1 MSHFGVLVLHRGN
14 NIDSLMA
21 KYSCEATEDDG
32 GEIEFVQNSTI
43 EEAKEEYSLYIAEHP
58 EEIEEYPD
66 YDTFAREYNG
76 YKFDEEE
83 NSYGYVEN
91 SLSLYDWCEVGGR
104 WDDTLPTTD
113 EETKKKLLKKALNP
127 SLKEVQKKYK
137 DNLPEL
143 IRLAEL
149 PEDIACVELKIGTG
163 HTLEIGSKNITSE
176 DIGSFW
182 YNMVS
187 SWNIEGI
194 NKEEITC
201 EYCFKRLF
209 ERFIVSVEE
218 DEQAYQTEE
227 IELSFFTEMFEKYK
241 ILNDEMSEEEIEDDG
256 KYRLTVVDCHT

>member
-21 KYSCEATEDDG
+21 KYSFEATEDDG
-32 GEIEFVQNSTI
+32 ADIYFNEQLTI
-43 EEAKEEYSLYIAEHP
+43 EQAKKEYKMYIAAHP
-58 EEIEEYPD
+58 EATEEYPD
-66 YDTFAREYNG
+66 YDTFARGYNG
-76 YKFDEEE
+76 FRFDEEE
-83 NSYGYVEN
+83 NAYGYMEN
-91 SLSLYDWCEVGGR
+91 NLSLYDWYKVGGR

-113 EETKKKLLKKALNP
+113 EKTKKKLLKKALNP
-127 SLKEVQKKYK
+127 SLKEVHKKYK

-143 IRLAEL
+143 IRLTEL

-187 SWNIEGI
+187 SLNIEGI

-218 DEQAYQTEE
+218 GEQAYQTEG
-227 IELSFFTEMFEKYK
+227 IELSFFSDMFEKYK
-241 ILNDEMSEEEIEDDG
+241 KLNDEMSEEEIEDGG